1 MIKVNETQC
10 VEKKNRWYYL
20 HECIRDEIVSSHT
33 IKKSEYDRA
42 IRRGI
47 FISDKEMTIS
57 DKIFDIMAEKNIK
70 QLDLSK
76 ATKISQSVIAD
87 WKRLRTNP
95 AANKI
100 LAICECLDVTPEEL
114 LRGAK

>member
-1 MIKVNETQC
+1 MIKVNEKQY
-10 VEKKNRWYYL
+10 VEKRNRWYYL
-20 HECIRDEIVSSHT
+20 HECNGDEIISSYT

-47 FISDKEMTIS
+47 FISDKEITIS

-76 ATKISQSVIAD
+76 ATNISQSTIAD

-100 LAICECLDVTPEEL
+100 LAICEFLDVTPVEL
-114 LRGAK
+114 LSGSN